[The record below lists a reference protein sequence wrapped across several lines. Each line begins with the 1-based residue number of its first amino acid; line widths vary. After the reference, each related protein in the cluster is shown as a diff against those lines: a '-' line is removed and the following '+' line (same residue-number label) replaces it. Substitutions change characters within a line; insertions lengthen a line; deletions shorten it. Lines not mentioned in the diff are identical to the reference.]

1 MLVSPPTQVNTMF
14 WQWLN
19 QTYNAGLNYGN
30 RNASSTQTTAELFQA
45 YSIATATAIG
55 VACSLRALTPI
66 LLKGRSGGLASFMNY
81 FIGYS
86 AVASSSSI
94 NVYVMR
100 MNEMKTGVSV
110 NDEATGEVLG
120 NSKVAAAAG
129 IYKTM
134 WSRVTY
140 CIPIFFTPALW
151 NMALSKAKV
160 MPKQLG
166 VGRVVLESLG
176 VAIGL
181 YIAMPVNC
189 ALFP

>member
-1 MLVSPPTQVNTMF
+1 
-14 WQWLN
+14 
-19 QTYNAGLNYGN
+19 
-30 RNASSTQTTAELFQA
+30 
-45 YSIATATAIG
+45 
-55 VACSLRALTPI
+55 
-66 LLKGRSGGLASFMNY
+66 MNY

-86 AVASSSSI
+86 AVATSSSI

-120 NSKVAAAAG
+120 NSKVAAEAG
-129 IYKTM
+129 IYKTIM
-134 WSRVTY
+134 SRFTY
-140 CIPIFFTPALW
+140 CLPIFFTPALW